1 MDGHKT
7 FSLALW
13 KQCVEIMQD
22 TPKITALKLAFKT
35 GCTEKTAEAIITDYR
50 KLFKGK
56 KRELRKQKQ
65 TPETFN
71 KIFLNK
77 MRSVTFIVLHLLTK

>member
-1 MDGHKT
+1 MAFMVSGNNLVGMDGHKT
-7 FSLALW
+7 FTLTLW

-56 KRELRKQKQ
+56 IKQLRKESKQ
-65 TPETFN
+65 P
-71 KIFLNK
+71 
-77 MRSVTFIVLHLLTK
+77 